1 MIEKISDIL
10 IVSDID
16 GTLLREANG
25 LSEENRAAIKRFT
38 DKGGRFTV
46 STGRAIEAAKLV
58 LDESVVNAPSIH
70 INGGYF
76 YDWQRD
82 EVIEPNYISPYAKF
96 SVKKLIDKFNN
107 CDCHFVRRGAS
118 VNLLTSGEYLKKYIP
133 ARELEFFDGG
143 ADEVPEDIYK
153 FIVCCDPENMPEIR
167 KFAEGIFSKDVNI
180 IQSSPFFL
188 EILPK
193 CNSKGRALRRLC
205 ELLGIPEENSVA
217 VGDYENDI
225 EMITAAGIG
234 AAVDNADD
242 NVKEAADI
250 VLPRCEENAIMH
262 LICFLE
268 EMYD

>member
-16 GTLLREANG
+16 GTLLREADG
-25 LSEENRAAIKRFT
+25 LSAENREAIKRFT
-38 DKGGRFTV
+38 DKGGYFTV
-46 STGRAIEAAKLV
+46 STGRAIEAARIV
-58 LDESVVNAPSIH
+58 LDGSVVNAPSIH
-70 INGGYF
+70 INGGYL
-76 YDWQRD
+76 YDWQKD
-82 EVIEPNYISPYAKF
+82 EVIEPNYLSGFAKF
-96 SVKKLIDKFNN
+96 TVKKLMERFDN
-107 CDCHFVRRGAS
+107 CDCHFVRQGAS
-118 VNLLTSGEYLKKYIP
+118 VNLLTGGKYLKKYIP
-133 ARELEFFDGG
+133 ERELEFFGG
-143 ADEVPEDIYK
+143 SAEDVPEDIYK

-167 KFAEGIFSKDVNI
+167 AFAEKNFSRDVNV

-193 CNSKGRALRRLC
+193 GNSKGKALLRLC
-205 ELLGIPEENSVA
+205 ERLGIPAENSVA

-234 AAVDNADD
+234 AAVDNAADE
-242 NVKEAADI
+242 VKEAADI

>member
-1 MIEKISDIL
+1 M
-10 IVSDID
+10 
-16 GTLLREANG
+16 
-25 LSEENRAAIKRFT
+25 
-38 DKGGRFTV
+38 
-46 STGRAIEAAKLV
+46 
-58 LDESVVNAPSIH
+58 
-70 INGGYF
+70 
-76 YDWQRD
+76 
-82 EVIEPNYISPYAKF
+82 
-96 SVKKLIDKFNN
+96 
-107 CDCHFVRRGAS
+107 RRGAS

-143 ADEVPEDIYK
+143 AEEVPEDVYK

-205 ELLGIPEENSVA
+205 ELLGIPKENSVA

-268 EMYD
+268 EM

>member
-16 GTLLREANG
+16 GTLLREADG
-25 LSEENRAAIKRFT
+25 LSAENREAIKRFT
-38 DKGGRFTV
+38 DKGGHFTV

-58 LDESVVNAPSIH
+58 LDDSVVNAPSIH
-70 INGGYF
+70 INGGYL
-76 YDWQRD
+76 YDWQKD
-82 EVIEPNYISPYAKF
+82 EVIEPNYLSSYAKF
-96 SVKKLIDKFNN
+96 TIKKLMEKFQS
-107 CDCHFVRRGAS
+107 CDCHFVRQGAS

-133 ARELEFFDGG
+133 QRELAFFGG
-143 ADEVPEDIYK
+143 AAEDVPEDIYK

-167 KFAEGIFSKDVNI
+167 KFAEGAFSRDVSV
-180 IQSSPFFL
+180 IQSSQFFL

-193 CNSKGRALRRLC
+193 SNSKGRALRRLC
-205 ELLGIPEENSVA
+205 ELLGISAENSVA

-234 AAVDNADD
+234 AAVDNATDD
-242 NVKEAADI
+242 VKQAADI